1 MKFERRLKPIAGVD
15 LVPMIDVVFQLVI
28 FFMLSSTF
36 IQTPGIALNM
46 PESSSAE
53 PVVVSRLVV
62 TILPDE
68 TLYLNDA
75 PYTLSG
81 LDQALKE
88 LPEEVREA
96 FSSVIVDGD
105 TRVDYGLMVRVMDVL
120 RHNGFTSISLRV
132 KQDGG

>member
-1 MKFERRLKPIAGVD
+1 MRFERRLKPIAGVD

-53 PVVVSRLVV
+53 PVVMTKMVV

-68 TLYLNDA
+68 TVYLND
-75 PYTLSG
+75 TLYSLKD
-81 LDQALKE
+81 LDAALKA
-88 LPEEVREA
+88 LPENVREEL
-96 FSSVIVDGD
+96 SSVVVDGD
-105 TRVDYGLMVRVMDVL
+105 TEVNYGLMIRVMDVL
-120 RHNGFTSISLRV
+120 RHNGFSGINLRV
-132 KQDGG
+132 RENHE

>member
-1 MKFERRLKPIAGVD
+1 MRFARRLKPIAGVD

-46 PESSSAE
+46 PESTSAE

-68 TLYLNDA
+68 TVYLNDV
-75 PYTLSG
+75 PYTLEG
-81 LDQALKE
+81 LNQALGD
-88 LPEEVREA
+88 LPRETREA
-96 FSSVIVDGD
+96 FSSVVVDGD
-105 TRVDYGLMVRVMDVL
+105 SRVDYGLMVRVMDVL
-120 RHNGFTSISLRV
+120 RHNGFSSINLRV
-132 KQDGG
+132 KQDNG

>member
-1 MKFERRLKPIAGVD
+1 MRFERRLKPIAGVD

-53 PVVVSRLVV
+53 PVVMTKMVV

-68 TLYLNDA
+68 TVYLND
-75 PYTLSG
+75 TLYSLED
-81 LDQALKE
+81 LDAALKA
-88 LPEEVREA
+88 LPENVREEL
-96 FSSVIVDGD
+96 SSVVVDGD
-105 TRVDYGLMVRVMDVL
+105 TEVNYGLMIRVMDVL
-120 RHNGFTSISLRV
+120 RHNGFSGINLRV
-132 KQDGG
+132 RENHE